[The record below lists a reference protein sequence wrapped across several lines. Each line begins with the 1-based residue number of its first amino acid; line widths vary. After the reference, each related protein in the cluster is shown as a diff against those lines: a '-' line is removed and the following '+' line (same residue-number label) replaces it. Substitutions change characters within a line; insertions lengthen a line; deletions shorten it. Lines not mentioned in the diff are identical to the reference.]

1 MQKLS
6 EMHQRWG
13 NLFNDVIDNEKDW
26 KNWYDQ
32 VEPEKA
38 LFPCGYSDWCTP
50 FQSLLL
56 IRIFRP
62 DRVYNAIK
70 NFIIA
75 KMGDE
80 HYVTPL
86 TPGPDKIFA

>member
-38 LFPCGYSDWCTP
+38 TFPCGYSDWCNP
-50 FQSLLL
+50 F
-56 IRIFRP
+56 
-62 DRVYNAIK
+62 
-70 NFIIA
+70 
-75 KMGDE
+75 
-80 HYVTPL
+80 
-86 TPGPDKIFA
+86 